1 MSTPSP
7 DNEALYRRD
16 GDAFIGSNATQSSW
30 SPGSQ
35 AGGAVL
41 ALLGHV
47 LEDVPT
53 LTPMSLSRLTVD
65 LVRPVP
71 IGAPLWIDHVVIRE
85 GKIIQVVDSVVRS
98 ADSECVRARTLRIR
112 DEDLTGGDVPAS
124 TTDDDGLVD
133 SLPAPHEL
141 PSTGDIAGIAG
152 FLGSGAE
159 LRRNAEPL
167 DGPSIAWMR
176 LRVPVVA
183 GEPIRATS
191 RVTSP
196 MDCVNLLGVN
206 GLPSGVT
213 AINPDVS
220 AHVVRAPVGEWVAL
234 VGDTRFAPSIGHG
247 FSMATMID
255 VDGVF
260 GVTSTSQV
268 VQRR

>member
-1 MSTPSP
+1 M
-7 DNEALYRRD
+7 YRRD

-53 LTPMSLSRLTVD
+53 LTPMSLSRVTVD

-71 IGAPLWIDHVVIRE
+71 IGAPLWIDHAVIRE

-112 DEDLTGGDVPAS
+112 NEDLSDGDSPAS
-124 TTDDDGLVD
+124 TTADEGVVE
-133 SLPAPHEL
+133 SLPAPDEL
-141 PSTGDIAGIAG
+141 PSTGDLPGVAG

-176 LRVPVVA
+176 LRVAVVA
-183 GEPIRATS
+183 GDAIRATS
-191 RVTSP
+191 RVTAP

-206 GLPSGVT
+206 GLPRGVT

-220 AHVVRAPVGEWVAL
+220 AHVVRAPVGDWVAL
-234 VGDTRFAPSIGHG
+234 VGDTRFTANVGHG

-255 VDGVF
+255 TEGVF

-268 VQRR
+268 VQRH